1 MRVDNVDLRE
11 STLQI
16 TMLEE
21 VLLDFCTH
29 LTSLSDYYN
38 EVDNDEFKF
47 MNSNFFLI
55 EALKF
60 LRLKIRKKI
69 KIKILRK
76 KSLNHKKLYTRK
88 KRLIMVQKL
97 NFKL

>member
-47 MNSNFFLI
+47 MNRHFLI
-55 EALKF
+55 EA
-60 LRLKIRKKI
+60 
-69 KIKILRK
+69 
-76 KSLNHKKLYTRK
+76 
-88 KRLIMVQKL
+88 
-97 NFKL
+97 